1 MSLIKWNKGKGLV
14 PSFSSI
20 VEDFF
25 KDDEGFF
32 PFLRSDFT
40 MPAVNVSEKEDKW
53 ELEAAVPGME
63 KDDFDVKVEKG
74 VLRISAEKEL
84 SSEVKEENY
93 MRKEFNF
100 SSFSRSFWLPDNIR
114 EDGIEAHYE
123 KGILRV
129 VIPKKEISVQKDVK
143 VVEVK

>member
-1 MSLIKWNKGKGLV
+1 MSLIKWNKGKGLI
-14 PSFSSI
+14 PSFSSM

-32 PFLRSDFT
+32 PFSKHEFS
-40 MPAVNVSEKEDKW
+40 MPAVNVTEKEDKW

-74 VLRISAEKEL
+74 VLKISAEKEL
-84 SSEVKEENY
+84 STEEREENY

-100 SSFSRSFWLPDNIR
+100 SSFSRSFWLPENIS
-114 EDGIEAHYE
+114 EEGIEAHYE
-123 KGILRV
+123 KGILQV